1 MITGDLYSILIKLH
15 VISNIL
21 SELCLVFLIKQIM
34 SSVLLIEWWLLRS
47 HHLWLSILVI
57 WKLKSTLFVRTI
69 LARTWKWEAMI
80 VFIFDQGFKKL
91 VSSFKQLLFE
101 LKSRGNESIHL
112 QSRIQ
117 KATFF
122 VRTIIIRTRKFRVPM
137 KILISKH
144 IWCVRWRASD
154 HYSSNTIEYP
164 RTF

>member
-1 MITGDLYSILIKLH
+1 MTIAVTSSLAFYIGYMETKIHFIR
-15 VISNIL
+15 SNNSCSNL
-21 SELCLVFLIKQIM
+21 EVGG
-34 SSVLLIEWWLLRS
+34 
-47 HHLWLSILVI
+47 
-57 WKLKSTLFVRTI
+57 
-69 LARTWKWEAMI
+69 MI

-122 VRTIIIRTRKFRVPM
+122 ARTIIIRTRKFRVPM

-144 IWCVRWRASD
+144 I
-154 HYSSNTIEYP
+154 
-164 RTF
+164 